1 MMESMGY
8 EGRPEKR
15 ARLTLLGEG
24 DRGNGIHEVGTFSH
38 HGHFGCFH
46 TLQLFRY
53 GILAIKI
60 KIKIKMFFFCFIFNL
75 QAVTISVI

>member
-24 DRGNGIHEVGTFSH
+24 DRGNGIHEVGTFFLSWAFWLFPH
-38 HGHFGCFH
+38 TAVIPLCYSCF
-46 TLQLFRY
+46 
-53 GILAIKI
+53 K
-60 KIKIKMFFFCFIFNL
+60 K
-75 QAVTISVI
+75 

>member
-1 MMESMGY
+1 MGY

-24 DRGNGIHEVGTFSH
+24 DRSNGIHEVGTFSH

-53 GILAIKI
+53 GILALKR
-60 KIKIKMFFFCFIFNL
+60 KKKNVFLLF
-75 QAVTISVI
+75 

>member
-24 DRGNGIHEVGTFSH
+24 DRGNGIHEVGIFSH
-38 HGHFGCFH
+38 RGHFGCFH
-46 TLQLFRY
+46 TLQVFRY

-60 KIKIKMFFFCFIFNL
+60 KIKIKNVFHLF
-75 QAVTISVI
+75 

>member
-53 GILAIKI
+53 GILALKR
-60 KIKIKMFFFCFIFNL
+60 KRKTFFFCFNFNS
-75 QAVTISVI
+75 QAVTISVV